1 MTILVFGRNGQVA
14 SELRRR
20 RADVR
25 ALGRAEADLM
35 QPGAA
40 ERAIRE
46 AAPDLVIN
54 AAAHTAVDRAEE
66 DADRA
71 RRLNGDAPGEMA
83 RAAAAAGVPL
93 VHISTDYV
101 FDGTGT
107 RPWRPGDPTGPLG
120 VYGRSKLAGEEAVA
134 AAGGR
139 FAVVRTS
146 WVFSSH
152 GQNFVKTM
160 LRLGRERREMAVV
173 ADQIGGPTSA
183 GAIADAVLRVGQALR
198 DGGGASGIYHFAG
211 APDTSWAGFAREIF
225 ARAGLEVTV
234 NDIATAD
241 YPTPARRPLNSRL
254 DCGDLAREFGI
265 DRPDWRADLAE
276 VLRELEDVA

>member
-1 MTILVFGRNGQVA
+1 MTILVFGCNGQVA

-20 RADVR
+20 ADVL

-40 ERAIRE
+40 ERAIRD

-54 AAAHTAVDRAEE
+54 AAAYTAVDRAEE
-66 DADRA
+66 DEARA
-71 RRLNGDAPGEMA
+71 TRLNGAAPGEMA
-83 RAAAAAGVPL
+83 RAAAAAGVPF

-107 RPWRPGDPTGPLG
+107 RPWRPGDATGPLG
-120 VYGRSKLAGEEAVA
+120 AYGRGKLAGEVAVV

-139 FAVVRTS
+139 FAVLRTS

-152 GQNFVKTM
+152 GRNFVKTM
-160 LRLGRERREMAVV
+160 LRLGRERSELPVV
-173 ADQIGGPTSA
+173 ADQVGGPTSA
-183 GAIADAVLRVGQALR
+183 ASIADAVLRIGQALR

-211 APDTSWAGFAREIF
+211 GPDTSWAGFAREIF
-225 ARAGLEVTV
+225 AQAGMDVAV
-234 NDIATAD
+234 RNIATAD

-254 DCGDLAREFGI
+254 ECGDIRREFGI

-276 VLRELEDVA
+276 VLRELEVRA